1 MSEIFKSTVR
11 APVIR
16 YHGGKFRLAPWI
28 VGFFPPH
35 QLYTEAYGGAAG
47 VLMRK
52 VRSHGEVY
60 NDLDEDIANLFRVLQ
75 QPDSNARLRELLV
88 LTPYARSEFELSWEE
103 TTDPVERARRTVI
116 RAHLGFGS
124 AGATK
129 NSTGFRIDTRRRYS
143 TAMQV
148 WSRYPD
154 NLVGVLDRLQG
165 VLIENRPAIEILEQ
179 HDSNDSLHFVDPP
192 YLHET
197 RKMGYGAC
205 YRHEMTRDDHRE
217 LLSALCNLAG
227 MVVLNGYDSDLY
239 QEALPDWRMYTKQ
252 VAASGGRGS
261 VRRTEVLWL
270 SPACE
275 ARQKQ
280 QGLDLVGGGL

>member
-1 MSEIFKSTVR
+1 MSEICESTVR

-35 QLYTEAYGGAAG
+35 QLYTEAFGGAAG

-60 NDLDEDIANLFRVLQ
+60 NDLDEDITNLFRVLQ
-75 QPDSNARLRELLV
+75 QPDSNAHLRELLV
-88 LTPYARSEFELSWEE
+88 LTPYARTEFKLSWEE
-103 TTDPVERARRTVI
+103 TADPVERARRTVI

-129 NSTGFRIDTRRRYS
+129 NNTGFRTDTRRRYS
-143 TAMQV
+143 TAMQI
-148 WSRYPD
+148 WARYPD
-154 NLVGVLDRLQG
+154 NLVAVLDRLQG

-179 HDSNDSLHFVDPP
+179 HDSKDSLHFVDPP
-192 YLHET
+192 YLHDT
-197 RKMGYGAC
+197 RKMGSVC

-217 LLSALCNLAG
+217 LLSALRNLQG
-227 MVVLNGYDSDLY
+227 MVVLNGYDSKLY
-239 QEALPDWRMYTKQ
+239 QEALPDWRMYIKQ

-261 VRRTEVLWL
+261 VKRTEVLWL
-270 SPACE
+270 NPACE
-275 ARQKQ
+275 AGQKQ
-280 QGLDLVGGGL
+280 QGLDLVGGGV